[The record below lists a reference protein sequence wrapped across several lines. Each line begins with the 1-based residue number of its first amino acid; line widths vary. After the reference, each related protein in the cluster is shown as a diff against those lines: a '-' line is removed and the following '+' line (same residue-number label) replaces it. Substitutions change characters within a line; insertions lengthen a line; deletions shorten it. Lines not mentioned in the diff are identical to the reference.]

1 MTNESRY
8 IRYYPDWSMQAFSA
22 YSSAN
27 SEVDAIE
34 TWVERY
40 KRCLGSSLYPA
51 VVCAKVRETL
61 ENKVKSAKETVG
73 WIEAVIKDAER
84 VWVYSEHELEGLMR
98 WLDALVRVKEK
109 LQRAV
114 ETATKILMDGA
125 AQSSRGGSA

>member
-8 IRYYPDWSMQAFSA
+8 IRYYPDWSMRASSA

-27 SEVDAIE
+27 SEVDAIK
-34 TWVERY
+34 TWIERY
-40 KRCLGSSLYPA
+40 KCCLENPLYPA
-51 VVCAKVRETL
+51 VVCTKVRETL

-73 WIEAVIKDAER
+73 WVEAVIKDAER
-84 VWVYSEHELEGLMR
+84 VWVYGEHEFEELMK

-109 LQRAV
+109 LQRAI
-114 ETATKILMDGA
+114 EAATKILMDGA